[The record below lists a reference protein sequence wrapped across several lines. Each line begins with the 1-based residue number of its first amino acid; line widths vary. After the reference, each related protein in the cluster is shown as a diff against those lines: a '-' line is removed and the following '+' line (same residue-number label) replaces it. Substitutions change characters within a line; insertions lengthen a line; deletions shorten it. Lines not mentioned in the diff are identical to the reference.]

1 MRKLTILLLLLCSLV
16 SFHAFSQNITI
27 KGSIVDT
34 TEKKNLINSVIVV
47 LRRTDSVMV
56 GFTRSDKA
64 GNFILKKIP
73 EGKSIIMITH
83 PAYADYIDE
92 INITASSPG
101 DLGKI
106 SMIQKSQLLQEVIV
120 SNAGAIRIKG
130 DTTEFKADSFH
141 LKAGATV
148 EDLLKKLP
156 GIQVDKN
163 GKITA
168 QGQAVQKVLVD
179 GEEFFSDDPTI
190 VTQNMLSDAVDKVQ
204 VYDQKSDQATF
215 TGVDDGVKTK
225 TIDLKLKDN
234 RKQGYFGKLES
245 DHSMIIILSDKMSL
259 MIH

>member
-1 MRKLTILLLLLCSLV
+1 MI
-16 SFHAFSQNITI
+16 
-27 KGSIVDT
+27 
-34 TEKKNLINSVIVV
+34 
-47 LRRTDSVMV
+47 

-64 GNFILKKIP
+64 GNFIIKKVP
-73 EGKSIIMITH
+73 AGKFLIMITH

-92 INITASSPG
+92 VVISATSPT

-106 SMIQKSQLLQEVIV
+106 IMRQKSQLLAEVIV

-141 LKAGATV
+141 LKAGSTI

-179 GEEFFSDDPTI
+179 GEEFFSDDPTVATEAERGVTRI
-190 VTQNMLSDAVDKVQ
+190 VAIATPVDPTATEIAEDDPVVKVPALISAVEVESAGAEVPTVTVQ
-204 VYDQKSDQATF
+204 V
-215 TGVDDGVKTK
+215 
-225 TIDLKLKDN
+225 
-234 RKQGYFGKLES
+234 
-245 DHSMIIILSDKMSL
+245 
-259 MIH
+259 